1 VSRIASSHEIFYG
14 EGEASRLQADL
25 AAVTGAVTIVTKNKL
40 LTMSGRRV
48 GTLVRYLKQQRFSVS
63 LSTQGGLTLTD
74 SFRMANFHLVCVKS
88 DGLARS
94 DRGLLKSAEDSA

>member
-25 AAVTGAVTIVTKNKL
+25 AAVTHSYEKQIANNEWTQSRN
-40 LTMSGRRV
+40 SGEIFE
-48 GTLVRYLKQQRFSVS
+48 TAKISVS
-63 LSTQGGLTLTD
+63 LSTQGGLALTD